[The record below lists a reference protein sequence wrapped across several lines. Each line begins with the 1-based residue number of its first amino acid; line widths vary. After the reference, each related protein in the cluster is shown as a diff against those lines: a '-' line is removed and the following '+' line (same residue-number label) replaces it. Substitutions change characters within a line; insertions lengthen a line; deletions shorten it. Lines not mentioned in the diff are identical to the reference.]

1 MLVQIGY
8 QNNSLDDSDFDLR
21 KSDTY
26 YTRPM
31 SEAWSKPLDI
41 GALADERADLE
52 LAIPLAEFSRARLRL
67 GADEGTISGRARFE
81 RDGEFAVAAL
91 DLAGSVPL
99 VCQRCLQLMPW
110 SIEGHARVALIAS
123 EAQADRVPEHLE
135 PILAAAGRISLLDLF
150 EEELLLALPIVA
162 RHADQRSCVPAVPA
176 EEQVASQRPFERL
189 GELLKRTTE
198 PGSAREEIDHGR
210 AKKP

>member
-1 MLVQIGY
+1 MPC
-8 QNNSLDDSDFDLR
+8 DFDLDR
-21 KSDTY
+21 ADTY

-31 SEAWSKPLDI
+31 SEAWSKPRDV
-41 GALADERADLE
+41 GALADEQADLA
-52 LAIPLAEFSRARLRL
+52 LAIPLAEFSRVEARL
-67 GADEGTISGRARFE
+67 GAREGTISARARFG

-91 DLAGSVPL
+91 ELAGSVPL
-99 VCQRCLQLMPW
+99 VCQRCLQPMAFEV
-110 SIEGHARVALIAS
+110 EGQARVALIGS
-123 EAQADRVPEHLE
+123 DAQADRVPEHLE
-135 PILAAAGRISLLDLF
+135 PILAAGGRISLRDLF

-162 RHADQRSCVPAVPA
+162 LHTDERSCAPAAPA
-176 EEQVASQRPFERL
+176 QEEGVRQRPFERL